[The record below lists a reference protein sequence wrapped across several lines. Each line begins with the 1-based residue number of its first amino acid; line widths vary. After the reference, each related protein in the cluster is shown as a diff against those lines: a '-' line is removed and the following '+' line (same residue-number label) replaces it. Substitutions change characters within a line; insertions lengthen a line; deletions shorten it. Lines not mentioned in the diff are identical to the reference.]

1 LGISYPGKKKYWL
14 KVLSKRP
21 PTARRL
27 DRKKKESI
35 ISYMWLIVKSEDG
48 ERRFSLNSQNIVRLQ
63 IKHTSSEEDILW
75 ADTVDNK
82 GCIITRGS
90 KSWCERYFDQI
101 MEEKENPGI
110 LEIPEREKKK
120 AETDAGGRTELG

>member
-1 LGISYPGKKKYWL
+1 
-14 KVLSKRP
+14 
-21 PTARRL
+21 
-27 DRKKKESI
+27 
-35 ISYMWLIVKSEDG
+35 MWLIVKSEDG